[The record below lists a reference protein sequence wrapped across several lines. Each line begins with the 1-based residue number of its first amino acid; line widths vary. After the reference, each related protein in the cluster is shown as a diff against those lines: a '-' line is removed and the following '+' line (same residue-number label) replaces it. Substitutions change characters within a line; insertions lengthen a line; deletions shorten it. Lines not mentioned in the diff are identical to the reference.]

1 MKGIAFAELWRTFMA
16 SLKIR
21 ASKAKALAKVKELE
35 RQAAEED
42 AEEDAKD
49 ASNSTSKR
57 RRDVNWEMGSAI
69 WERLPACTK

>member
-42 AEEDAKD
+42 AEDAKD

-57 RRDVNWEMGSAI
+57 RRDVNWELGSTI
-69 WERLPACTK
+69 W